1 MNIFAD
7 FLKIED
13 PVLIFAVVMLIMLV
27 APLLVS
33 RFKVPGMIGLILA
46 GLVVGPN
53 MLGMLAR
60 DGTFEL
66 LGTVGLLYLMFLAGL
81 EINLNEFI
89 RRRKQSLVFGAL
101 TFLVPQILG
110 AVGAYFLFGFSWKSA
125 ILLASMFASHTLLSF
140 PVISK
145 LGISKNRAVTTTIGG
160 TILTDI
166 AALLVLAVIAESVVY
181 EISMLFWIRQG
192 VLLALLVFV
201 ALWVLPRIGFHFFR
215 LVTPD
220 GATEFV
226 FVMAAVFLMSF
237 GAHLAHV
244 EPIIGAFL
252 AGIALSRL
260 VPENSP
266 LMSRLQF
273 VGQTLFIPF
282 FLISVGMLVD
292 LRVFFAG
299 VDAWMVALYMS
310 AAVILTKW
318 LAAISSARLLGF
330 TRDEGMLVFG
340 ISVNQAAATLAAVLV
355 GYRLD
360 IFDSSVL
367 NGTIL
372 MILITCMLGPWLTEK
387 YGRKVVES
395 SAPSAE
401 PVSETGG
408 RILVPIS
415 HAKMAGHLI
424 DVALMLRDRKADEPV
439 HPLHVVQDG
448 VNLDERMAVGERLL
462 GIATAYAIAAEAPV
476 APVTRVDVNVAGGIL
491 HVLTEMRI
499 STLIMGWN
507 GRVHS
512 RFFAFHTVVDRILHH
527 TSQTVLVCR
536 IRHPL
541 NTTKRVLLAIPPLAE
556 KQVGFGAILETA
568 RRLTIQAGAELNVL
582 CVESFAETVKAR
594 AGKIKSGTPVK
605 VKTIRD
611 WKSLMPALKLSAKED
626 DLILLLSARRAR
638 TAWQP
643 SLVRLP
649 GDISLTFPECNFIT
663 IYPSDNTADNEG
675 ESDELEDKMKLP
687 PCLAPERV
695 LPELNGVATA
705 EAIKR
710 LLATMFA
717 DNPLTLDRLSSML
730 NQNSPVELAQGT
742 VLLHMHVK
750 DVSEPE
756 VFLGI
761 NNEGFTF
768 PDLSFPVRNLFVLLS
783 PVDFPPDQ
791 HLGTLA
797 TLARF
802 VQNPDNID
810 KIRQAVST

>member
-53 MLGMLAR
+53 MLGILAR

-101 TFLVPQILG
+101 TFLVPQVFG

-140 PVISK
+140 PIISK

-252 AGIALSRL
+252 VGIALSRL

-372 MILITCMLGPWLTEK
+372 MDFNNL
-387 YGRKVVES
+387 
-395 SAPSAE
+395 
-401 PVSETGG
+401 
-408 RILVPIS
+408 
-415 HAKMAGHLI
+415 HAWS
-424 DVALMLRDRKADEPV
+424 VA
-439 HPLHVVQDG
+439 
-448 VNLDERMAVGERLL
+448 
-462 GIATAYAIAAEAPV
+462 Y
-476 APVTRVDVNVAGGIL
+476 
-491 HVLTEMRI
+491 
-499 STLIMGWN
+499 
-507 GRVHS
+507 
-512 RFFAFHTVVDRILHH
+512 
-527 TSQTVLVCR
+527 
-536 IRHPL
+536 
-541 NTTKRVLLAIPPLAE
+541 
-556 KQVGFGAILETA
+556 
-568 RRLTIQAGAELNVL
+568 
-582 CVESFAETVKAR
+582 
-594 AGKIKSGTPVK
+594 
-605 VKTIRD
+605 
-611 WKSLMPALKLSAKED
+611 
-626 DLILLLSARRAR
+626 
-638 TAWQP
+638 
-643 SLVRLP
+643 
-649 GDISLTFPECNFIT
+649 
-663 IYPSDNTADNEG
+663 
-675 ESDELEDKMKLP
+675 
-687 PCLAPERV
+687 
-695 LPELNGVATA
+695 
-705 EAIKR
+705 
-710 LLATMFA
+710 
-717 DNPLTLDRLSSML
+717 
-730 NQNSPVELAQGT
+730 
-742 VLLHMHVK
+742 
-750 DVSEPE
+750 
-756 VFLGI
+756 
-761 NNEGFTF
+761 
-768 PDLSFPVRNLFVLLS
+768 
-783 PVDFPPDQ
+783 
-791 HLGTLA
+791 
-797 TLARF
+797 
-802 VQNPDNID
+802 
-810 KIRQAVST
+810 